1 MRLQRIERLQR
12 PQLFYGFLIY
22 TTKQKRIPHMDADE
36 RVFSVSH
43 ARGLG
48 DFMVHADA
56 SNTLG
61 CGHIRARDEHKRLLV
76 F

>member
-48 DFMVHADA
+48 GFVVHAKPRH
-56 SNTLG
+56 TLG
-61 CGHIRARDEHKRLLV
+61 CRHICSRDEHKRLLV